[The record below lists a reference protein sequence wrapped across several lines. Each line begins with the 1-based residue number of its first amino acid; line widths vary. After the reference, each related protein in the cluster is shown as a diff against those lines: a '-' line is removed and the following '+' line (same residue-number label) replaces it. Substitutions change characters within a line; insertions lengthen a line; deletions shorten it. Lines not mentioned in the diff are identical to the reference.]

1 MNFSERFLLFLCLAR
16 EAYHLRVLFYVE
28 VLNLK
33 FETILVENSEGIV
46 TISMNRPDRLNA
58 WTRKMGAEM
67 EEVISFGND
76 DPAVDAFLVTGSGR
90 GFCAG
95 ADVKDLFKAE
105 SEKGEAGSEDGSG
118 DWVSLI
124 RSSKPVIAAINGV
137 AIGVGLTQVLPMD
150 FIVASMEAKLS
161 CRFIRMGLVPELAS
175 SKFLIARCGFGPASE
190 LMLTG
195 KTILAEEALRIGL
208 VDKVTDPQNLLAEAR
223 TIARAMGENPPQA
236 LKKVKQLI
244 TENMDE
250 SDLRLVQARELK
262 ALSLCYQTPEH
273 KEAIDAFLEKR
284 EPNFKGKI

>member
-1 MNFSERFLLFLCLAR
+1 MK
-16 EAYHLRVLFYVE
+16 Y
-28 VLNLK
+28 
-33 FETILVENSEGIV
+33 ETILVESSEGIV

-58 WTRKMGAEM
+58 WTRRMGSEM
-67 EEVISFGND
+67 EEVIFLGNE

-105 SEKGEAGSEDGSG
+105 SEKGKAGSEDGSG

-124 RSSKPVIAAINGV
+124 RSSKPVIAAINGA

-150 FIVASMEAKLS
+150 FIVASTEAKLS
-161 CRFIRMGLVPELAS
+161 CRFIKMGLVPELAS
-175 SKFLIARCGFGPASE
+175 SKFLIARCGFGAASE

-195 KTILAEEALRIGL
+195 KTILADEAFRVGL
-208 VDKVTDPQNLLAEAR
+208 VDKVTAPENLLDEAR

-236 LKKVKQLI
+236 LRKVKQLI

-250 SDLRLVQARELK
+250 SDLGLVQSRELK
-262 ALSLCYQTPEH
+262 ALSMCYQTPEH

-284 EPNFKGKI
+284 EPDFKRSI

>member
-1 MNFSERFLLFLCLAR
+1 M
-16 EAYHLRVLFYVE
+16 
-28 VLNLK
+28 K
-33 FETILVENSEGIV
+33 FETILVDSSEGIV

-58 WTRKMGAEM
+58 WTRRMGSEI
-67 EEVISFGND
+67 EEVIFLGNE

-105 SEKGEAGSEDGSG
+105 SEKGKAGSEDGSG

-124 RSSKPVIAAINGV
+124 RSSKPVIAAINGA

-150 FIVASMEAKLS
+150 FIVASTEAKLS
-161 CRFIRMGLVPELAS
+161 CRFIKMGLVPELAS
-175 SKFLIARCGFGPASE
+175 SKFLIARCGFGAASE

-195 KTILAEEALRIGL
+195 KTILADEALRVGL
-208 VDKVTDPQNLLAEAR
+208 VDKVTTPENLLDEAR
-223 TIARAMGENPPQA
+223 TIARAMGGNPPRA
-236 LKKVKQLI
+236 LRKVKQLI

-250 SDLRLVQARELK
+250 SDLGLVQSRELK
-262 ALSLCYQTPEH
+262 ALSMCYQTPEH

-284 EPNFKGKI
+284 EPDFKRSI